1 MKSSKKTC
9 DPAGDEWSE
18 KTWDLWCSFSD
29 WVKLPHVAEIQEPR
43 TCMKHVWKWYPR
55 NLVDGCQ
62 RIALRLYAPYSS
74 LLATHLIPL
83 HWQTSFLGHLAW
95 QHCILRTT
103 CGVSKAMNHFWKDKD
118 ATTLFFFLKQKHNS
132 KWIRGCPNKV
142 KKWTYVNLTSLLWRK
157 TNSNSRPVQH
167 ICISRSD

>member
-118 ATTLFFFLKQKHNS
+118 ATTLFFFSSKNNS